1 MNFAPDL
8 ANSCSAFLTF
18 CSIFIGVTIILLFL
32 GETSDLEILKI
43 SSIGFL
49 TGVVCFL
56 LALVCFWP
64 KRCSPPSCLNLQSCP
79 STHAFKSTS
88 RA

>member
-1 MNFAPDL
+1 MNFARDL
-8 ANSCSAFLTF
+8 ANSCSALLTLG
-18 CSIFIGVTIILLFL
+18 SILTGVTIILLFL

-56 LALVCFWP
+56 LALVCF
-64 KRCSPPSCLNLQSCP
+64 LAETLQATKLLKFAELP
-79 STHAFKSTS
+79 VNP
-88 RA
+88 RL

>member
-8 ANSCSAFLTF
+8 ANSCSALLTLG
-18 CSIFIGVTIILLFL
+18 SILTGVTIILLFL
-32 GETSDLEILKI
+32 GETSNMEIIKI

-56 LALVCFWP
+56 LALVCF
-64 KRCSPPSCLNLQSCP
+64 LAETLQSTKLLKFAELSVNP
-79 STHAFKSTS
+79 
-88 RA
+88 RP